1 MFSYRLN
8 VYGPHSMKYNIRAAK
23 SEADIATMASFSI
36 LTILETLPEARRDP
50 SIVPGFSHQDTVSRY
65 RQGLNNSDHRYV
77 VVTTQEGHVV
87 GHGIYLLRHNEA
99 GGKYGYL
106 YTRYV
111 LPAHRGRG
119 LGGRMLDMALDW
131 FDEMNAEY
139 AEAHTH
145 PSNTPLQNLF
155 ASRGFE
161 KGPVQ
166 EGRWP
171 AVLLRKPIRCPPPV

>member
-1 MFSYRLN
+1 MN
-8 VYGPHSMKYNIRAAK
+8 YNIRAAQ
-23 SEADIATMASFSI
+23 SEDDIATMSSFTI
-36 LTILETLPEARRDP
+36 LTILETLPEVRIDP
-50 SIVPGFSHQDTVSRY
+50 AIVPGFSHQDMASMY
-65 RQGLNNSDHRYV
+65 RKGLNNSDHRYV
-77 VVTTQEGHVV
+77 VVTTEEGLVV
-87 GHGIYLLRHNEA
+87 GHAIYLLRYNEA
-99 GGKYGYL
+99 GTKYGYL

-131 FDEMNAEY
+131 FDEMSADY

-171 AVLLRKPIRCPPPV
+171 AVLLRKSL